1 MKNNV
6 YAKQI
11 PQISAT
17 GNDGEQVIHLKAWKF
32 AESIED
38 LLLGGEVDDC
48 GIMEV
53 ELHIPFNTDDKHL
66 MNVLKNK
73 EITHYCL
80 ANGQQFQIPVA
91 I

>member
-17 GNDGEQVIHLKAWKF
+17 GNDGEQVIHLKAWRF

-38 LLLGGEVDDC
+38 LVFGNGVDDC

-53 ELHIPFNTDDKHL
+53 TLNIPFNTNDKHL
-66 MNVLKNK
+66 MDVLKNK

-80 ANGQQFQIPVA
+80 ASGQQFQMPK
-91 I
+91 